1 MRILFLLV
9 ACLMLLGNEA
19 KGQDVVYD
27 LTSNGDYFS
36 TSEYQYIEVIDK
48 RKDSSKI
55 GEMFDLQGK
64 KHAVKLNGSTE
75 KDILELF
82 QEKVK
87 SNSNTMHRIQVHVKE
102 LELSERYNSAT
113 KLYEGGIQMELSYF
127 LLGRADP
134 IPLVDY
140 SGSLNY
146 RRSANKSDQVRYVV
160 NAIFHKS
167 LEFFD
172 SWEKAQNLGN
182 PSLARAVRLEITDK
196 RRVSS
201 SDTVFYNPER
211 PLNWGDFRDSPQVT
225 SKFNATIF
233 SSFSMSGTS
242 IMDNGTIVQGLDF
255 KVYML
260 PKQSWVKHASGYGIV
275 HEQLHFDVVRIAVDR
290 LIYKLKNIELD
301 PEFFQATLNEEYLDA
316 LRELSKIQELYDGQ
330 TRHGLDTTQ
339 QAKWETRIKKAL
351 SGDWEELE
359 SFLEKS
365 N

>member
-1 MRILFLLV
+1 MRILFLFV
-9 ACLMLLGNEA
+9 SCLMLYGNEA
-19 KGQDVVYD
+19 MGQEVVYD
-27 LTSNGDYFS
+27 LNSNGEYFS

-48 RKDSSKI
+48 RKDPSKI
-55 GEMFDLQGK
+55 GEMFDAQGK
-64 KHAVKLNGSTE
+64 KHAVKLKGSTE

-87 SNSNTMHRIQVHVKE
+87 SNSNTLHRIQVHVKE

-113 KLYEGGIQMELSYF
+113 KLYEGGVQMKLSYF
-127 LLGRADP
+127 LVGRADP

-146 RRSANKSDQVRYVV
+146 RRTANRSDQVRYVV
-160 NAIFHKS
+160 NGIFHKS

-172 SWEKAQNLGN
+172 SWERAQNLGN
-182 PSLARAVRLEITDK
+182 PSLARSVRLEITDRK
-196 RRVSS
+196 RKST
-201 SDTVFYNPER
+201 SDTVFYDPER
-211 PLNWGDFRDSPQVT
+211 PLNWGDFKDSPQVT

-233 SSFSMSGTS
+233 ASFSMAGTS
-242 IMDNGTIVQGLDF
+242 VMENGTIVQGLDF
-255 KVYML
+255 KIYML
-260 PKQSWVKHASGYGIV
+260 PKQSWVKHASDYGIV
-275 HEQLHFDVVRIAVDR
+275 HEQLHFDAVRIAVDR
-290 LIYKLKNIELD
+290 LIYRLENIELD

-330 TRHGLDTTQ
+330 TQHGLNEIQ
-339 QAKWETRIKKAL
+339 QAQWEARIKKAL